1 MAKPVVLIIRDGW
14 GVCDEDAASAER
26 HGNAVRLARL
36 PVLDHLL
43 ATCPHALLQASGE
56 AVGLPAGQMG
66 NSEVGHQNLGAGRVT
81 YQDLM
86 RISVAIRDGSFFRN
100 PVLLNVIGEVKRT
113 GARLHL
119 MGLLSDGGVHS
130 HNTHL
135 YALLELCKAQGLGAE
150 QVVVHA
156 ILDGRDTPPRSGA
169 AYLGELEQQ
178 IQRIGIGR
186 VGTVIG
192 RYYSMDRDD
201 RWERTER
208 AYAAYVLGSGKR
220 AGSAGEAI
228 QASYAAD
235 IADEFVQ
242 PTVVVSGDGE
252 PVGRVQDRD
261 GIIFFN
267 FRPDRARQITRAF
280 THSAPEGAA
289 QPPVDVHFVCMTE
302 YDSTIRAPVAFPPE
316 VVDDPLGEVVAAA
329 GLRQLRIAE
338 TEKYAHVT
346 YFFNGG
352 REVAFEGEER
362 ALIPSPKV
370 ATYDLQP
377 AMSAVGITDELLS
390 RLSRESSAY
399 DLVVLNFANADMV
412 GHTGVLPATIEAL
425 EVVDGCIGRIVERVR
440 ELEGIT
446 LITADHGNA
455 EQMIDADGGPLT
467 AHTTNPVHLIMVDGD
482 AHHGLRDG
490 IFADVAPTVLALF
503 ELEAPAEMT
512 GHSLLRNQNSEIRT
526 QKSETS

>member
-14 GVCDEDAASAER
+14 GVCDEDSRAAER
-26 HGNAVRLARL
+26 HGNAVLLARL
-36 PVLDHLL
+36 PVLEHLL
-43 ATCPHALLQASGE
+43 ATSPHALLQASGE

-100 PVLLNVIGEVKRT
+100 PVLLKVVDEVKRA

-119 MGLLSDGGVHS
+119 LGLLSDGGVHS

-135 YALLELCKAQGLGAE
+135 YALLELCKSQGLRAD

-156 ILDGRDTPPRSGA
+156 ILDGRDTPPHSGA
-169 AYLGELEQQ
+169 GYLEELEQQ
-178 IQRIGIGR
+178 IQRIGVGR

-192 RYYSMDRDD
+192 RYYSMDRDN
-201 RWERTER
+201 RWERTDR
-208 AYAAYVLGSGKR
+208 AYAAYVVGEAKQ
-220 AGSAGEAI
+220 AGSTGEAI
-228 QASYAAD
+228 HASYAAD
-235 IADEFVQ
+235 TSDEFVE
-242 PTVVVSGDGE
+242 PSVIVDAGGE
-252 PVGRVQDRD
+252 PVGRVRD
-261 GIIFFN
+261 GDAIICFN
-267 FRPDRARQITRAF
+267 FRPDRARQLTRAF

-316 VVDDPLGEVVAAA
+316 LVENPLGEVVAAA

-352 REVAFEGEER
+352 REVAFEHEER
-362 ALIPSPKV
+362 ALIPSLKV

-377 AMSAVGITDELLS
+377 AMSAGAITDELLS
-390 RLSRESSAY
+390 RLSGESSPY

-412 GHTGVLPATIEAL
+412 GHTGVLQATIAAL
-425 EVVDGCIGRIVERVR
+425 EVVDACIGRIVERVR
-440 ELEGIT
+440 ELGGIT

-467 AHTTNPVHLIMVDGD
+467 AHTTNPVHLIVVDGNAD
-482 AHHGLRDG
+482 HGLRDG

-503 ELEAPAEMT
+503 GLKAPAEMT
-512 GHSLLRNQNSEIRT
+512 GHSLLRSL
-526 QKSETS
+526 TSS